1 MRKWALLAIVALA
14 CSKSAPVGTSL
25 TGAPSARDAALQFMG
40 AVKAQDLQAMGA
52 VWGSDK
58 GAARDNMD
66 RTELDKRLVILQQCY
81 DHDRAQM
88 DSAWCAS
95 RSRGAAE
102 PRFRSSRSA
111 GVPRIVGTCSTP
123 TTSRSR
129 PISAVA
135 ANKRPP
141 DRSVLAEFDQN
152 PAG

>member
-25 TGAPSARDAALQFMG
+25 TGAPSARDAAMQFMG

-81 DHDRAQM
+81 DHDRAQVL
-88 DSAWCAS
+88 D
-95 RSRGAAE
+95 E
-102 PRFRSSRSA
+102 SA
-111 GVPRIVGTCSTP
+111 GVDGQRLVRVQITRGGRTKIPQFKVGKGPSNRWYVFDT
-123 TTSRSR
+123 
-129 PISAVA
+129 
-135 ANKRPP
+135 
-141 DRSVLAEFDQN
+141 DYESVQADFCRR
-152 PAG
+152 G